1 MNSTYD
7 VPFIKTESYK
17 NGLFAK
23 IPIPDGNEK
32 LILTGGIG
40 PDLLVEPGI
49 TSTAIRRGKYQTL
62 IRVHTGQRLISEEI
76 ACYCSDQYYQFHIRY
91 TMPFRVNDQ
100 IAVWRGTSSE
110 IEENIRIYV
119 KEQADI
125 SAARFDMKQLHEF
138 QSELNH
144 NLCVQLE
151 ENGFLIGPCQNLHV
165 EPAPEYRTFVGSLK
179 KDQEKAQRVLASLQN
194 ANAVEQAA
202 ELTESAALMRDLM
215 DGKLSADEMIQLK
228 KNRSMDDFNR
238 IKSMISDFDEM
249 RRDGKIDEETYQ
261 QKLSKLLGE
270 PSAVPVSRL
279 DAGENTI
286 SDEFAPDQDD
296 I

>member
-1 MNSTYD
+1 M
-7 VPFIKTESYK
+7 
-17 NGLFAK
+17 
-23 IPIPDGNEK
+23 
-32 LILTGGIG
+32 
-40 PDLLVEPGI
+40 
-49 TSTAIRRGKYQTL
+49 
-62 IRVHTGQRLISEEI
+62 
-76 ACYCSDQYYQFHIRY
+76 
-91 TMPFRVNDQ
+91 
-100 IAVWRGTSSE
+100 
-110 IEENIRIYV
+110 
-119 KEQADI
+119 
-125 SAARFDMKQLHEF
+125 
-138 QSELNH
+138 
-144 NLCVQLE
+144 
-151 ENGFLIGPCQNLHV
+151 
-165 EPAPEYRTFVGSLK
+165 
-179 KDQEKAQRVLASLQN
+179 
-194 ANAVEQAA
+194 
-202 ELTESAALMRDLM
+202 TESAALMRDLM